1 MTFNLSDDTNPALTG
16 PPTQTIGGVTNK
28 TPVVDNPNI
37 KLPSQNIK
45 GLDPITSR
53 QTTTQSQKSVVIL
66 TSDSEESPTTVV
78 GIDGTVIDKLN
89 PKGIKPDGLGKDWS
103 PDKFSPESIAGNDK
117 FVNPKT
123 GMVESTSQLVNNIGE
138 KRGVVGGGQENYK
151 TGKNIEN
158 IEITSAKLAGVQK
171 DMTRPV
177 ILKPNNTPRI
187 KTVEIS
193 RRNNAKNV
201 ESLLN

>member
-28 TPVVDNPNI
+28 TPVVDNQNI
-37 KLPSQNIK
+37 KLPSQNVK
-45 GLDPITSR
+45 GLDPIASR
-53 QTTTQSQKSVVIL
+53 QTTTRSQKSIVIL
-66 TSDSEESPTTVV
+66 TGDNEKSPTTSGVA
-78 GIDGTVIDKLN
+78 GLDGTVIDKLN

-123 GMVESTSQLVNNIGE
+123 GMVESTSQLVNNIVE
-138 KRGVVGGGQENYK
+138 KRGVVGGEKENY
-151 TGKNIEN
+151 TSGKNIE
-158 IEITSAKLAGVQK
+158 IASAKLAGVEK
-171 DMTRPV
+171 DMTKPV

-193 RRNNAKNV
+193 RRDNVKNV